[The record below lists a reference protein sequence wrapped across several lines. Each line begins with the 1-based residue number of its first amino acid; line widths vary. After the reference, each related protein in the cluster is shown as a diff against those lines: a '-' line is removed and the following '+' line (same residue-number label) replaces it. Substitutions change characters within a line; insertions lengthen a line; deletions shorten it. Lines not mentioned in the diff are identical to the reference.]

1 METVTGLSGKPVEV
15 VVDAA
20 ERAAQGLPE
29 KIDSSEYH
37 LGTAGTYLSEADS
50 RIYDVRV
57 AAEELAK
64 RAAETDFK
72 ADYDRV
78 AAGLK
83 FIELQGLVLAEGY
96 GWEDWFAKHVRGINI
111 RTAQRYM
118 RLARQDETPV
128 KAASDGRFKSRAKD
142 VAVGDD
148 STVSPE
154 EPPQKPQ
161 GNARDHLGGSWR
173 RL

>member
-1 METVTGLSGKPVEV
+1 
-15 VVDAA
+15 
-20 ERAAQGLPE
+20 LPA
-29 KIDSSEYH
+29 KISLTEEL
-37 LGTAGTYLSEADS
+37 LGTAAEFMSDADS

-57 AAEELAK
+57 AAEALAERVVK
-64 RAAETDFK
+64 AEF
-72 ADYDRV
+72 AVDYDRA

-96 GWEDWFAKHVRGINI
+96 GWEGWFAKHVRGINI

-128 KAASDGRFKSRAKD
+128 KAASDGRFKSRAKG
-142 VAVGDD
+142 VSVGDD

-154 EPPQKPQ
+154 DAPTETSGEREGSPRRKLASLVSKLSEPEAAEVLAIVIK
-161 GNARDHLGGSWR
+161 WR
-173 RL
+173 AKR